1 MGRQKG
7 AERGSATEVTC
18 LQVRTR
24 AVYGLNADEFRT
36 CYLQVSIDN
45 GTRLNSATWT
55 VARDGSIPALFYVRL
70 PRADAVEFRLVP
82 TARSY
87 AKLFAKALAPTLYA
101 TLDVAGDAAAAAEAQ
116 QGRVVEGL
124 GGSWRSVQL
133 TLRPHTP
140 SLPMSGAGLRLH
152 PHASAKAEL
161 LLDYCLVTLPP
172 RLAHLPELDLA
183 QPLAR
188 PLHSYAH
195 GGFMGAA
202 LSLLADPQWSEILLQ
217 SMGADEGA
225 ERLQAVI
232 EEMAHERG
240 AGETAARRELLP
252 QMLVL
257 ENSPVLCAYGS
268 VRSGCT
274 LPPKEALAI
283 ATATA
288 GRMAPGPYLWHG
300 FGLPPSRLPL
310 MLRPFAPAWQRGPG
324 GAWPVLSKYGYSPV
338 GLEWDL
344 WLSPDDPADL
354 TLAVVDH
361 GTPGDLVQ
369 QAVAMA
375 LRCQGVAEAMGRRH
389 NQTCGISPMRWLI
402 DFATAL
408 NKGQTTDPGKAPE
421 DTRRDTAT
429 TPLPL
434 YGPGTGP
441 GSGPHDMPYTDG
453 TACPALQTY
462 LRLTV
467 SGLRGLLD
475 PSAAPLLRAS
485 SVGVRVRVTG
495 NTHTHT
501 PVHLKKV
508 TVDAGAAGP
517 AQQTAGGAAGA
528 GGGAARGFTA
538 ADIPKG
544 KASSLYPVERADLRG
559 SLLVVEVFDSR
570 APTRVLARSALP
582 LATLEGRGGAG
593 RVFLVGALQQR
604 KATKEASSGLEDAGL
619 AAGADGGGEGSRE
632 GAEGAGVRWVERQEE
647 RGKEQDGR
655 EGEGEE
661 GEGEME
667 VQQTDPR
674 RRQAAPEEEDEEGEG
689 AEGQGQELQVEHS
702 GRASAAAP
710 APAPLPP
717 SLPLHPEEEKARL
730 PTPSR
735 AQVAPG
741 PTPGPVAEGLEHP
754 SAGGPSGPDLGP
766 SLGLGPSL
774 AKGSGVE
781 APSQQAMDRASG
793 YGDWRRRTGALRPTW
808 GPDHAAPGP
817 VAEANEG
824 PGSTPTPTPPAAAAG
839 ASGAGGQP
847 ASARQVSISL
857 RADTGTGSPAPN
869 PDTNT
874 NPAAPNRGGSLRPG
888 PSLARGHGIAEIA
901 LASRK
906 GGVGVA
912 ARASLRRGLT
922 AGSVG
927 SRGGGSVSSRGH
939 GQGQGQGHEAG
950 GRLSVVGSDS
960 EGEGGSSSD
969 SSEGGEGERDD
980 FEGQNQEMQVPPS
993 TASNLEVLLAR
1004 LPASFRVCEDAAA
1017 AEAALKALAGEGKC
1031 TVAVELSWETWST
1044 LKAAQELCGLP
1055 LHIAQSCTAMLSA
1068 PGGLFLD
1075 VKSGYST
1082 APQLRSFASSL
1093 MGIGINVKA
1102 ICSFV
1107 PRQIDFEDDSAAQ
1120 PIPEPTPDTAAAPT
1134 PAAVVAATGLGPLPG
1149 PMFRPFDTVLFFHG
1163 LNGLELACEA
1173 GRVPPGTCVLFNGAS
1188 MLYEDPGAAVEPPD
1202 EGEEATRRQEA
1213 AAVQQMDGV
1222 GRSDAGCLPC
1232 LRWHGD
1238 SDSRAQGKIFTA
1250 AAKARARQVTTAAA
1264 EEEAK
1269 AGPHG
1274 AGPAWAHAGHT
1285 QAHEARGAQ
1294 AVPVPLAAP
1303 GRGEAGGEGTAPPDS
1318 LPALVDKEAWRRYC
1332 TVIDIFKVYGGIY
1345 VQEPDCCPAALDALI
1360 QLTNTNPGYLPLG
1373 FAYGHL
1379 GTKAVSAA
1387 GHVGR
1392 GMAAQQ
1398 LMEELQS
1405 RRKLSRKVEKW
1416 IRRGVH
1422 VGADDQVYL
1431 SWSRRLLTSTELL
1444 YLSGQ
1449 YLVLRLLADYD
1460 VGDGDFR
1467 TRGERLMHLVDGMGG
1482 FCFLFYRFWR
1492 HYESFSP
1499 FTFDELGFNLNHTKA
1514 LVRLLRNRGALAAM
1528 GADEKAATSAWLV
1541 RDRSLRLWQQLMCC
1555 RADRHKFVREALVC
1569 LVESST
1575 RAEYDA
1581 MLRALGGEVYFLRM
1595 LTGWTH
1601 LRGLY
1606 AVRRIRACQAVW
1618 EDEGPDTIPITQ
1630 PSCRY
1635 GYVVYARR
1643 LPGEGELAPGQGLEE
1658 GAFPPGKEPALWRG
1672 PGEAEVW
1679 YTADPRH
1686 SRHKSWQRKAWR
1698 LISKC
1703 GCCVGTWFLHTWL
1716 YTLCGLCYT
1725 LCACPVL
1732 CYPYCRNRIVPY
1744 IIAILLVLLW
1754 VLVVA
1759 AGISGGT
1766 EGSK

>member
-1 MGRQKG
+1 MAPPGEGPTR
-7 AERGSATEVTC
+7 SATFSLLGRGTV
-18 LQVRTR
+18 LQVRTK
-24 AVYGLNADEFRT
+24 AVYGLTQDYKNV
-36 CYLQVSIDN
+36 YLQISLH
-45 GTRLNSATWT
+45 GHRTKLSSAKWSVKPDGT
-55 VARDGSIPALFYVRL
+55 VAADFYVRL
-70 PRADAVEFRLVP
+70 PLCDAVDIRLVP
-82 TARSY
+82 TAPAGFISWLS
-87 AKLFAKALAPTLYA
+87 KTSPTLHA
-101 TLDVAGDAAAAAEAQ
+101 SLDVAGDAAAAAEAQ
-116 QGRVVEGL
+116 QGLVAEGL
-124 GGSWRSVQL
+124 GGSWRSKQL
-133 TLRPHTP
+133 TLRPNALGKFVSGHQ
-140 SLPMSGAGLRLH
+140 SLNATL
-152 PHASAKAEL
+152 E
-161 LLDYCLVTLPP
+161 LDYCLVTLPP
-172 RLAHLPELDLA
+172 RLARLPELDLA

-225 ERLQAVI
+225 ERLQAVTAQ
-232 EEMAHERG
+232 MAKERG
-240 AGETAARRELLP
+240 TGETAARRELLP

-389 NQTCGISPMRWLI
+389 NQTCGISPKRWLI

-485 SVGVRVRVTG
+485 SLGVRVRVTG

-508 TVDAGAAGP
+508 TVDAGEAGP
-517 AQQTAGGAAGA
+517 AQQAAGGAAGG

-570 APTRVLARSALP
+570 DHARVLARSALP

-604 KATKEASSGLEDAGL
+604 KAAKEAE
-619 AAGADGGGEGSRE
+619 AAGDLD
-632 GAEGAGVRWVERQEE
+632 VEQST
-647 RGKEQDGR
+647 G
-655 EGEGEE
+655 
-661 GEGEME
+661 M
-667 VQQTDPR
+667 P
-674 RRQAAPEEEDEEGEG
+674 
-689 AEGQGQELQVEHS
+689 
-702 GRASAAAP
+702 RASFPTASSRP
-710 APAPLPP
+710 ED
-717 SLPLHPEEEKARL
+717 SLEKAPQGRPRGL
-730 PTPSR
+730 
-735 AQVAPG
+735 QPG
-741 PTPGPVAEGLEHP
+741 PIAEGLEDSPAKDTEESVATSEAEAEAVVPEEVALGLEGATDIPAGEPGAAPEAAPPEPCTSAEPAPMP
-754 SAGGPSGPDLGP
+754 SPAGDVVSAAPPLEEGMTRSEAAPRQPQWPSGPPP
-766 SLGLGPSL
+766 SRPGAGTGNARTASVSGRMSL
-774 AKGSGVE
+774 AML
-781 APSQQAMDRASG
+781 AAQNAM
-793 YGDWRRRTGALRPTW
+793 
-808 GPDHAAPGP
+808 
-817 VAEANEG
+817 
-824 PGSTPTPTPPAAAAG
+824 
-839 ASGAGGQP
+839 
-847 ASARQVSISL
+847 
-857 RADTGTGSPAPN
+857 
-869 PDTNT
+869 
-874 NPAAPNRGGSLRPG
+874 
-888 PSLARGHGIAEIA
+888 
-901 LASRK
+901 
-906 GGVGVA
+906 
-912 ARASLRRGLT
+912 LRRGRVERMLE
-922 AGSVG
+922 
-927 SRGGGSVSSRGH
+927 R
-939 GQGQGQGHEAG
+939 
-950 GRLSVVGSDS
+950 D
-960 EGEGGSSSD
+960 D
-969 SSEGGEGERDD
+969 SSLSDAESDVGDVLAEVEEHEDDD
-980 FEGQNQEMQVPPS
+980 FEGQDEGLKAMPS
-993 TASNLEVLLAR
+993 STSGVLRLLED
-1004 LPASFRVCEDAAA
+1004 SFRVCEDAAA

-1120 PIPEPTPDTAAAPT
+1120 QITEPTPDTAAAPT

-1188 MLYEDPGAAVEPPD
+1188 MLYEDPGAAVEPP
-1202 EGEEATRRQEA
+1202 EGNGTIMLSAGA
-1213 AAVQQMDGV
+1213 AGTGAFVSG
-1222 GRSDAGCLPC
+1222 GCLPC
-1232 LRWHGD
+1232 LGKSTVD
-1238 SDSRAQGKIFTA
+1238 ADTLAQGRVMN
-1250 AAKARARQVTTAAA
+1250 AAKKQREKRAKDYESEESGGATPANGSRLAASA
-1264 EEEAK
+1264 AFYGK
-1269 AGPHG
+1269 NGGSANTSLG
-1274 AGPAWAHAGHT
+1274 AGA
-1285 QAHEARGAQ
+1285 ER
-1294 AVPVPLAAP
+1294 
-1303 GRGEAGGEGTAPPDS
+1303 REAGGAGMGSQILGAGVAGFGQLTGGGGTAPLES

-1332 TVIDIFKVYGGIY
+1332 TVIKIFKVYGGIY

-1431 SWSRRLLTSTELL
+1431 SWGRRLLTSTELL

-1499 FTFDELGFNLNHTKA
+1499 LTLDELGFNLNHTKA
-1514 LVRLLRNRGALAAM
+1514 FIRLLRNRGALAAM
-1528 GADEKAATSAWLV
+1528 GADEKAATAAWLV
-1541 RDRSLRLWQQLMCC
+1541 RDRSLRLFQQLLCF
-1555 RADRHKFVREALVC
+1555 RRDRHKFVREALVC

-1575 RAEYDA
+1575 RTEYDA

-1618 EDEGPDTIPITQ
+1618 EDKGPDTIPITQ

-1698 LISKC
+1698 LLSKWGCCVSTWFWNSCCWLYC
-1703 GCCVGTWFLHTWL
+1703 GCC
-1716 YTLCGLCYT
+1716 YSLCV
-1725 LCACPVL
+1725 CPVL
-1732 CYPYCRNRIVPY
+1732 LYPYCRNRILPVICSMGLTVLWLFMGGIVIF
-1744 IIAILLVLLW
+1744 IIW
-1754 VLVVA
+1754 LVVVIYILA
-1759 AGISGGT
+1759 PESAFFDGAPLPPMPMPPSPPLMPSPAPALARRLLGLPDWV
-1766 EGSK
+1766 E